1 MRRQVR
7 VLIGAALTGALALAG
22 GACKR
27 TSSQESAGG
36 AHAEGAAVKGARVPL
51 DPLPAGA
58 VRVSGKNFHVD
69 VAPAASCATGGAA
82 CSVLADLTAL
92 SGFKVNKDY
101 PYRFVPDPA
110 SQAVVDGEAAFAVTG
125 THTGRL
131 MVPVKRDAPGAAQV
145 SGTFKLSVCSADVCQ
160 IEDAVLTV
168 ALGPG
173 R

>member
-7 VLIGAALTGALALAG
+7 VLIGAALAASLA

-27 TSSQESAGG
+27 SPSHDGRGG
-36 AHAEGAAVKGARVPL
+36 EHAEGAAVKGARVPL
-51 DPLPAGA
+51 DPLPSGA

-69 VAPAASCATGGAA
+69 AAPAATCATAGGA

-92 SGFKVNKDY
+92 SGFKVNKEY
-101 PYRFVPDPA
+101 PYRFVPDAA
-110 SQAVVDGEAAFAVTG
+110 SQALVEGDAAFAVTG

-131 MVPVKRDAPGAAQV
+131 VVPVRRDAPGASRV
-145 SGTFKLSVCSADVCQ
+145 SGTFKLSVCNADVCQ

-168 ALGPG
+168 AMP
-173 R
+173 

>member
-1 MRRQVR
+1 M
-7 VLIGAALTGALALAG
+7 AASLVLALASG
-22 GACKR
+22 GCKGKR
-27 TSSQESAGG
+27 AQDGMPGE
-36 AHAEGAAVKGARVPL
+36 HAEGAATKGARVPL

-69 VAPAASCATGGAA
+69 VAPAASCASGGGE

-92 SGFKVNKDY
+92 SGFKVNKEY

-110 SQAVVDGEAAFAVTG
+110 SKAVVDGEAAFAVTG

-131 MVPVKRDAPGAAQV
+131 MVPVKRDAAAPATQV

-168 ALGPG
+168 ALG

>member
-7 VLIGAALTGALALAG
+7 VLIGAALAASCVLAG

-27 TSSQESAGG
+27 KSSHGG
-36 AHAEGAAVKGARVPL
+36 DEHAEGAATKGARVPL

-69 VAPAASCATGGAA
+69 VAPAATCASERGA

-92 SGFKVNKDY
+92 SGFKVNRDY
-101 PYRFVPDPA
+101 PYRFVPDAA
-110 SQAVVDGEAAFAVTG
+110 SQAIVDGEAAFAVTG

-131 MVPVKRDAPGAAQV
+131 MVPVRRDAPGAARV
-145 SGTFKLSVCSADVCQ
+145 TGTFKLSVCSADVCQ

-168 ALGPG
+168 AMP
-173 R
+173 